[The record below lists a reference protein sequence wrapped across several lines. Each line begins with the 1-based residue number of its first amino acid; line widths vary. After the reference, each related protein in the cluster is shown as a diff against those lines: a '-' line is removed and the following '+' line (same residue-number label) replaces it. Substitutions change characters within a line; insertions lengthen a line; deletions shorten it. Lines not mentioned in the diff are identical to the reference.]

1 MSKTHTDLSGFIAID
16 KPAGISSF
24 DVIRRLRKVT
34 GIRKIGHS
42 GTLDPFATGLLVCC
56 IGSYTRLA
64 KFVESESKIYCATIQ
79 LGGRTETGDTE
90 GSVIE
95 SADISQ
101 EPLDIKNLERLAL
114 ELSELPVPA
123 YSAIKL
129 DGKRAY
135 ALARSGVE
143 MEMPVRP
150 TEISSF
156 QVILNENGE
165 PLNSEAQLSYR
176 CTVSKGTYIRS
187 LSEWIAQQ
195 IGTLGYT
202 IQLRREAIGCIDIN
216 QAVPLEVLTSEN
228 WKQYLLSPRMV
239 LSRFTFLELDS
250 EQAKLVENGGDISLP
265 IGFTITCPT
274 CTLYDLQGNLLAIG
288 EAANKTIHPTIV
300 LKW

>member
-1 MSKTHTDLSGFIAID
+1 MNKAKTDLSGFIAID

-64 KFVESESKIYCATIQ
+64 KFVESESKTYFATIQ

-90 GSVIE
+90 GSVIQTAE
-95 SADISQ
+95 VSIV
-101 EPLDIKNLERLAL
+101 PLDIDHLEHLAL
-114 ELSELPVPA
+114 GLTELPVPA

-135 ALARSGVE
+135 ALARAGTE

-150 TEISSF
+150 TEIRSF
-156 QVILNENGE
+156 KVILGNDGE
-165 PLNSEAQLSYR
+165 AVNTEIQLSYR
-176 CTVSKGTYIRS
+176 CIVSKGTYIRS

-202 IQLRREAIGCIDIN
+202 IMLRREAIGDIDISM
-216 QAVPLEVLTSEN
+216 AVALETLCTEN
-228 WKQYLLSPRMV
+228 WQQYLLSPGLV
-239 LSRFTFLELDS
+239 LGRFTSLELDI
-250 EQAKLVENGGDISLP
+250 EQAKLVDNGGDISLP
-265 IGFTITCPT
+265 TDFVSKCST
-274 CTLYDLQGNLLAIG
+274 CTLYDAHGNLLAIG
-288 EAANKTIHPTIV
+288 EANNSTIHPIIV
-300 LKW
+300 LK

>member
-64 KFVESESKIYCATIQ
+64 KYVESESKTYFATIQ

-95 SADISQ
+95 SAEINK
-101 EPLDIKNLERLAL
+101 ELLDIDNLERLAL

-202 IQLRREAIGCIDIN
+202 IQLRREAIGRIDIS

-228 WKQYLLSPRMV
+228 WKQYLLSPRIV

-250 EQAKLVENGGDISLP
+250 EQANLVEHGGDVSLP

-288 EAANKTIHPTIV
+288 EATNNSIHPTIV
-300 LKW
+300 LK